1 MTSALD
7 PSGTCLLDQPGA
19 CWRVTRA
26 RRAALLIDGA
36 AYFAALRQ
44 ALLEARQSVLIMG
57 WDVNSDISLDPEA
70 GAPPLKEFLNQL
82 LRDRRKLQIRLLIW
96 DWAFIYGFDR
106 QFMPQLRFGIG
117 GSRRLKFV
125 FDGDHPPGACQHEKL
140 VVIDGELAFCG
151 GIDLTVGRWDTPA
164 HRPDEPHR
172 QLPNGTP
179 KGPFHDCMLMVEGET
194 ARALDALA
202 RERWRRASGERVAAP
217 AVRGH
222 SPWPTA
228 IEPWF
233 EDARVGIARTRPQYD
248 GQPAVRE
255 VEALYLG
262 AIEQARRTVYIENQ
276 YLTVPAIAEA
286 LAARLE
292 DAEGPEAVILGP
304 TICEGPVETA
314 VMDRGRARFLDRLRA
329 ADRTGQR
336 LRAFYP
342 VNAAAGEAVP
352 INLHAK
358 LMVIDDR
365 LLVVGSANL
374 ANRSMG
380 LDSECVLVLVAEDA
394 AARRAVQRARDTLL
408 AEHLGSPPEALAA
421 ARAEQGSLIAA
432 VDALNGGPRRLEP
445 LVIEKAALPPEVEA
459 GVALTDIDEPITM
472 ATLEQRLAPP
482 PRRRRL
488 RQVVIRS
495 AVTLVLLLA
504 FALLLRGEFTSGSR
518 LLAQSLHYAEAHR
531 FSWLG
536 ISGVLVA
543 YALASLLFVPVNLM
557 IAATCAA
564 FGGLVGFVYALAGS
578 LVGATLAF
586 GVGRGIGRDPVRR
599 FAGRWVNAVS
609 RRLSEHGLFAMTLLR
624 LLPVAPFSV
633 VNLVAGASEMKIRDF
648 LLGSLL
654 GMLPGLVLM
663 TVFGDRLGAW
673 LRRPDTGNLVILIGV
688 TLAVVALALV
698 LRRWSQRRRAQ

>member
-1 MTSALD
+1 MTELLD
-7 PSGTCLLDQPGA
+7 PSGTC
-19 CWRVTRA
+19 WRVTEA

-57 WDVNSDISLDPEA
+57 WDVNSDISLDPAA
-70 GAPPLKEFLNQL
+70 GSPPLKRFLNQL
-82 LRDRRKLQIRLLIW
+82 LKQRRELQIRLLIW
-96 DWAFIYGFDR
+96 DWAFIYGLDR
-106 QFMPQLRFGIG
+106 QFMPQVRFGLG
-117 GSRRLKFV
+117 ASRRLKFV
-125 FDGDHPPGACQHEKL
+125 FDGDHPPGGCQHEKL

-151 GIDLTVGRWDTPA
+151 GIDLTVGRWDTPG

-179 KGPFHDCMLMVEGET
+179 KPPFHDCMLMVEGET
-194 ARALDALA
+194 ARALDTLA

-217 AVRGH
+217 SGGGR
-222 SPWPTA
+222 SPWPAA

-233 EDARVGIARTRPQYD
+233 ENARVGIARTRPKYD

-255 VEALYLG
+255 VEALYLR
-262 AIEQARRTVYIENQ
+262 AIEAAREVIYIENQ

-292 DAEGPEAVILGP
+292 DAEGPETLILGP
-304 TICEGPVETA
+304 TVCEGPVETA

-342 VNAAAGEAVP
+342 VNATSEPATP

-358 LMVIDDR
+358 LMVVDDR
-365 LLVVGSANL
+365 LLIIGSANL

-380 LDSECVLVLVAEDA
+380 LDSECVLALAAEDA
-394 AARRAVQRARDTLL
+394 EARRAVQRVRDTLL
-408 AEHLGSPPEALAA
+408 AEHLGEEPATVAL
-421 ARAEQGSLIAA
+421 EQGRRGSLIAA
-432 VDALNGGPRRLEP
+432 LEALNGGPRRLEQ
-445 LVIEKAALPPEVEA
+445 LVVEKAPLPPEVEA
-459 GVALTDIDEPITM
+459 GVALTDIDEPITV
-472 ATLEQRLAPP
+472 ASLEQRLAPP

-495 AVTLVLLLA
+495 AATLVLLLG
-504 FALLLRGEFTSGSR
+504 FVLLLRAEFTSGSR
-518 LLAQSLHYAEAHR
+518 LLTQSLQYAEAQR

-536 ISGVLVA
+536 ISGVLLA
-543 YALASLLFVPVNLM
+543 YTAASLLFVPVNLM

-564 FGGLVGFVYALAGS
+564 FGGLIGFVYALAGS
-578 LVGATLAF
+578 LLGATVAF
-586 GVGRGIGRDPVRR
+586 GLGRGIGRDPVRR

-609 RRLSEHGLFAMTLLR
+609 RRLNEHGLFAMTMLR

-633 VNLVAGASEMKIRDF
+633 VNLVAGASEMRIRDF
-648 LLGSLL
+648 LLGSLI
-654 GMLPGLVLM
+654 GMLPGLALM

-673 LRRPDTGNLVILIGV
+673 LRRPDTANLVVLIGV
-688 TLAVVALALV
+688 TLGVVALALV
-698 LRRWSQRRRAQ
+698 LRRWSKRRRGR